1 MADVA
6 KGSVLLTPKFDNLMG
21 TINQELNS
29 ALSSVS
35 STATKSGSNAASS
48 FSGGFSAKVGGIM
61 GVASTI
67 ASGAF
72 SAISNSMTA
81 AISRADT
88 LNNYP
93 KVMQNL
99 GYSAEDASASISK
112 ISSSLDGLPSS
123 TDSVASMVQ
132 QLAPLTSGLDEATD
146 LGLALNNMMLASGAS
161 TADVS
166 RAMQQYT
173 QILSKG
179 VPDMQDWKTLQEV
192 MPGQLNQ
199 VAQSLLGAGAS
210 SNDLYNA
217 LKDGTLTMD
226 DFNAAVMDLNTNGLD
241 GFASFEQQ
249 ARDATQ
255 GIGTAIENVQT
266 RITRALTS
274 IIECIG
280 VENISGAINAFSSSF
295 SVIADVVIGI
305 IEQIKPVIAEIFNYF
320 TSGSSGISQ
329 ALTTIMPALSEI
341 CNLVGSVLA
350 TALQVCWATLEPVIT
365 AVLPAA
371 VVVIQT
377 IISVVQGLLEVLNG
391 VLSFVAGVFTGNWE
405 QAWSGV
411 QQIADGIW
419 NTISSLIS
427 GSINFVLSIITGVL
441 STIAGIWSSAWSAI
455 SSLAISIWNG
465 ISAGI
470 DTIINGIQAVISLVL
485 GVISSVWNSIW
496 NTISTFVLGI
506 WSTIQNSVDTAIN
519 AVSSVIDSVLSTI
532 SSVWNSVW
540 SSISGF
546 FSGIWEG
553 LKSAASDGISAV
565 FDTVCGI
572 KDSICDFFANAGTW
586 LLDSGRAILQGL
598 IDGITS
604 AIGGAIDAVSGAV
617 GQIRNLFPFSP
628 AKEGPF
634 SGHGYTTYSGKALIT
649 DFGKSVEEYAPRAQS
664 AISNALG
671 DIQDLT
677 AQEMTFA
684 AKADISST
692 YRASLNE
699 SNSKN
704 SNARE
709 VTNWLAQNLPAIIAA
724 YTPTISERDFARKTR
739 KAVAYG

>member
-61 GVASTI
+61 GIASTI

-123 TDSVASMVQ
+123 TDDVASMVQ

-199 VAQSLLGAGAS
+199 VAQSLLGAGS
-210 SNDLYNA
+210 SSKDLYNA

-280 VENISGAINAFSSSF
+280 VENISGAINAFTSSF
-295 SVIADVVIGI
+295 NVISDVVIGI

-320 TSGSSGISQ
+320 TSGSSEISQ
-329 ALTTIMPALSEI
+329 ALTTIIPALSEI
-341 CNLVGSVLA
+341 CNLIGSILA

-377 IISVVQGLLEVLNG
+377 IISVVQGLLEILNG

-427 GSINFVLSIITGVL
+427 GSINFVLSIITGIL
-441 STIAGIWSSAWSAI
+441 SAISERWHSAWSAM
-455 SSLAISIWNG
+455 SSLASSIWNG
-465 ISAGI
+465 IQNA
-470 DTIINGIQAVISLVL
+470 IS
-485 GVISSVWNSIW
+485 I
-496 NTISTFVLGI
+496 
-506 WSTIQNSVDTAIN
+506 AIN
-519 AVSSVIDSVLSTI
+519 AVSSVIGSVLSTI

-546 FSGIWEG
+546 FSSIWDG

-586 LLDSGRAILQGL
+586 LLDSGRAIIQGL
-598 IDGITS
+598 IDGITG

-664 AISNALG
+664 AIANALG
-671 DIQDLT
+671 DIQGLT

-684 AKADISST
+684 AKADVSST
-692 YRASLNE
+692 YRTSLNE

>member
-255 GIGTAIENVQT
+255 GIGTAIDNVQT

-295 SVIADVVIGI
+295 SVIADVVVGI

-427 GSINFVLSIITGVL
+427 GSINFVLSIITGIL
-441 STIAGIWSSAWSAI
+441 SAISERWHSAWSAM
-455 SSLAISIWNG
+455 SSLASSIWNG
-465 ISAGI
+465 IQNA
-470 DTIINGIQAVISLVL
+470 IS
-485 GVISSVWNSIW
+485 I
-496 NTISTFVLGI
+496 
-506 WSTIQNSVDTAIN
+506 AIN

-546 FSGIWEG
+546 FSGIWDG
-553 LKSAASDGISAV
+553 LKNAASNGISAV

-586 LLDSGRAILQGL
+586 LLDSGRAIIQGL
-598 IDGITS
+598 IDGITG

>member
-21 TINQELNS
+21 SINSELNS

-255 GIGTAIENVQT
+255 GIGTAIDNVQT
-266 RITRALTS
+266 RITRAITS

-295 SVIADVVIGI
+295 SVIADVVVGI

-427 GSINFVLSIITGVL
+427 GSINFVLSIITGIL
-441 STIAGIWSSAWSAI
+441 SAISERWHSAWSAM
-455 SSLAISIWNG
+455 SSLASSIWNG
-465 ISAGI
+465 IQNA
-470 DTIINGIQAVISLVL
+470 IS
-485 GVISSVWNSIW
+485 I
-496 NTISTFVLGI
+496 
-506 WSTIQNSVDTAIN
+506 AIN

-546 FSGIWEG
+546 FSGIWDG
-553 LKSAASDGISAV
+553 LKNAASNGISAV

-586 LLDSGRAILQGL
+586 LLDSGRAIIQGL
-598 IDGITS
+598 IDGITG

-664 AISNALG
+664 AIANALG

-684 AKADISST
+684 AKADVSST

>member
-6 KGSVLLTPKFDNLMG
+6 RGSVLLTPKFDNLMG
-21 TINQELNS
+21 SINSELNS

-295 SVIADVVIGI
+295 GVIADVVIGI

-329 ALTTIMPALSEI
+329 ALTTIMPALTEI
-341 CNLVGSVLA
+341 CNLIGSVLA

-427 GSINFVLSIITGVL
+427 GSINFVLSIITGIL
-441 STIAGIWSSAWSAI
+441 SAISERWHSAWSAM
-455 SSLAISIWNG
+455 SSLASSIWNG
-465 ISAGI
+465 IQNA
-470 DTIINGIQAVISLVL
+470 IS
-485 GVISSVWNSIW
+485 I
-496 NTISTFVLGI
+496 
-506 WSTIQNSVDTAIN
+506 AIN

-546 FSGIWEG
+546 FSGIWDG
-553 LKSAASDGISAV
+553 LKNAASNGISAV

-586 LLDSGRAILQGL
+586 LLDSGRAIIQGL
-598 IDGITS
+598 IDGITG

-664 AISNALG
+664 AIANALG

-684 AKADISST
+684 AKADVSST

-724 YTPTISERDFARKTR
+724 YTPTISERDFVRKTR

>member
-21 TINQELNS
+21 SINSELNS
-29 ALSSVS
+29 AFSSVS

-48 FSGGFSAKVGGIM
+48 FSGGFAAKVGGIM

-427 GSINFVLSIITGVL
+427 GSINFVLSIITGIL
-441 STIAGIWSSAWSAI
+441 SAISERWHSAWSAM
-455 SSLAISIWNG
+455 SSLASSIWNG
-465 ISAGI
+465 IQNA
-470 DTIINGIQAVISLVL
+470 IS
-485 GVISSVWNSIW
+485 I
-496 NTISTFVLGI
+496 
-506 WSTIQNSVDTAIN
+506 AIN
-519 AVSSVIDSVLSTI
+519 AVSSVIGSVLSTI

-546 FSGIWEG
+546 FSGIWDG
-553 LKSAASDGISAV
+553 LKNAASNGISAV

-586 LLDSGRAILQGL
+586 LLDSGRAIIQGL
-598 IDGITS
+598 IDGITG

-664 AISNALG
+664 AIANALG

>member
-61 GVASTI
+61 GIASTI

-123 TDSVASMVQ
+123 TDNVASMVQ

-199 VAQSLLGAGAS
+199 VAQSLLGAGS
-210 SNDLYNA
+210 SSKDLYNA

-226 DFNAAVMDLNTNGLD
+226 DFNTAVMDLNTNGLD

-280 VENISGAINAFSSSF
+280 VENISGAINAFTSSF
-295 SVIADVVIGI
+295 NVISDVVIGI

-320 TSGSSGISQ
+320 TSGSSEISQ
-329 ALTTIMPALSEI
+329 ALTTIIPALSEI
-341 CNLVGSVLA
+341 CNLIGSILA

-377 IISVVQGLLEVLNG
+377 IISVVQGLLEILNG

-427 GSINFVLSIITGVL
+427 GSINFVLSIITGIL
-441 STIAGIWSSAWSAI
+441 SAISERWHSAWSAM
-455 SSLAISIWNG
+455 SSLASSIWNG
-465 ISAGI
+465 IQNA
-470 DTIINGIQAVISLVL
+470 IS
-485 GVISSVWNSIW
+485 I
-496 NTISTFVLGI
+496 
-506 WSTIQNSVDTAIN
+506 AIN
-519 AVSSVIDSVLSTI
+519 AVSSVIGSVLSTI

-546 FSGIWEG
+546 FSSIWDG

-586 LLDSGRAILQGL
+586 LLDSGRAIIQGL
-598 IDGITS
+598 IDGITG

-664 AISNALG
+664 AIANALG
-671 DIQDLT
+671 DIQGLT

-684 AKADISST
+684 AKADVSST
-692 YRASLNE
+692 YRTSLNE

>member
-21 TINQELNS
+21 SINSELNS

-255 GIGTAIENVQT
+255 GIGTAIDNVQT

-295 SVIADVVIGI
+295 SVIADVVVGI

-427 GSINFVLSIITGVL
+427 GSINFVLSIITGIL
-441 STIAGIWSSAWSAI
+441 SAISERWHSAWSAM
-455 SSLAISIWNG
+455 SSLASSIWNG
-465 ISAGI
+465 IQNA
-470 DTIINGIQAVISLVL
+470 IS
-485 GVISSVWNSIW
+485 I
-496 NTISTFVLGI
+496 
-506 WSTIQNSVDTAIN
+506 AIN

-546 FSGIWEG
+546 FSGIWDG
-553 LKSAASDGISAV
+553 LKNAASNGISAV

-586 LLDSGRAILQGL
+586 LLDSGRAIIQGL
-598 IDGITS
+598 IDGITG

-664 AISNALG
+664 AIANALG

-684 AKADISST
+684 AKADVSST

>member
-21 TINQELNS
+21 SINSELNS

-123 TDSVASMVQ
+123 TDDVASMVQ

-173 QILSKG
+173 QVLSKG

-199 VAQSLLGAGAS
+199 VAQSLLGAGS
-210 SNDLYNA
+210 SSKDLYNA

-377 IISVVQGLLEVLNG
+377 IISVVQGLLEILNG

-427 GSINFVLSIITGVL
+427 GSINFVLSIITGIL
-441 STIAGIWSSAWSAI
+441 SAISERWHSAWSAI
-455 SSLAISIWNG
+455 SSLASSIWNG
-465 ISAGI
+465 IQNAIGI
-470 DTIINGIQAVISLVL
+470 
-485 GVISSVWNSIW
+485 
-496 NTISTFVLGI
+496 
-506 WSTIQNSVDTAIN
+506 AIN

-546 FSGIWEG
+546 FSGIWDG
-553 LKSAASDGISAV
+553 LKSAASNGISAV

-586 LLDSGRAILQGL
+586 LLDSGRAIIQGL
-598 IDGITS
+598 IDGITG

-664 AISNALG
+664 AIANALG

-684 AKADISST
+684 AKADVSGT
-692 YRASLNE
+692 YRTSLNE
-699 SNSKN
+699 SGSKN

-709 VTNWLAQNLPAIIAA
+709 VTNWLAQNLPAIISA

>member
-61 GVASTI
+61 GIASTI

-123 TDSVASMVQ
+123 TDDVASMVQ

-199 VAQSLLGAGAS
+199 VAQSLLGAGS
-210 SNDLYNA
+210 SSKDLYNA

-226 DFNAAVMDLNTNGLD
+226 DFNTAVMDLNTNGLD

-280 VENISGAINAFSSSF
+280 VENISGAINAFTSSF
-295 SVIADVVIGI
+295 NVISDVVIGI

-320 TSGSSGISQ
+320 TSGSSEISQ
-329 ALTTIMPALSEI
+329 ALTTIIPALSEI
-341 CNLVGSVLA
+341 CNLIGSILA

-377 IISVVQGLLEVLNG
+377 IISVVQGLLEILNG

-427 GSINFVLSIITGVL
+427 GSINFVLSIITGIL
-441 STIAGIWSSAWSAI
+441 SAISERWHSAWSAM
-455 SSLAISIWNG
+455 SSLASSIWNG
-465 ISAGI
+465 IQNA
-470 DTIINGIQAVISLVL
+470 IS
-485 GVISSVWNSIW
+485 I
-496 NTISTFVLGI
+496 
-506 WSTIQNSVDTAIN
+506 AIN
-519 AVSSVIDSVLSTI
+519 AVSSVIGSVLSTI

-546 FSGIWEG
+546 FSSIWDG

-586 LLDSGRAILQGL
+586 LLDSGRAIIQGL
-598 IDGITS
+598 IDGITG

-664 AISNALG
+664 AIANALG
-671 DIQDLT
+671 DIQGLT

-684 AKADISST
+684 AKADVSST
-692 YRASLNE
+692 YRTSLNE

>member
-21 TINQELNS
+21 SINSELNS

-61 GVASTI
+61 GIASTI

-123 TDSVASMVQ
+123 TDNVASMVQ

-210 SNDLYNA
+210 STDLYNA

-295 SVIADVVIGI
+295 SVIADVVVGI

-341 CNLVGSVLA
+341 CTLVGSVLA

-427 GSINFVLSIITGVL
+427 GSINFVLSIITGIL
-441 STIAGIWSSAWSAI
+441 SAISERWHSAWSAM
-455 SSLAISIWNG
+455 SSLASSIWNG
-465 ISAGI
+465 IQNA
-470 DTIINGIQAVISLVL
+470 IS
-485 GVISSVWNSIW
+485 I
-496 NTISTFVLGI
+496 
-506 WSTIQNSVDTAIN
+506 AIN
-519 AVSSVIDSVLSTI
+519 AVSSVIDSVLNTI

-540 SSISGF
+540 SNISGF
-546 FSGIWEG
+546 FSGIWDG

-598 IDGITS
+598 IDGITG

-664 AISNALG
+664 AIANALG

-684 AKADISST
+684 AKADVSST

>member
-1 MADVA
+1 MRCSLLHEHKNKGGDDMADVA

-21 TINQELNS
+21 SINSELNS
-29 ALSSVS
+29 AFSSVS

-48 FSGGFSAKVGGIM
+48 FSGGFAAKVGGIM

-427 GSINFVLSIITGVL
+427 GSINFVLSIITGIL
-441 STIAGIWSSAWSAI
+441 SAISERWHSAWSAM
-455 SSLAISIWNG
+455 SSLASSIWNG
-465 ISAGI
+465 IQNA
-470 DTIINGIQAVISLVL
+470 IS
-485 GVISSVWNSIW
+485 I
-496 NTISTFVLGI
+496 
-506 WSTIQNSVDTAIN
+506 AIN
-519 AVSSVIDSVLSTI
+519 AVSSVIGSVLSTI

-546 FSGIWEG
+546 FSGIWDG
-553 LKSAASDGISAV
+553 LKNAASNGISAV

-586 LLDSGRAILQGL
+586 LLDSGRAIIQGL
-598 IDGITS
+598 IDGITG

-664 AISNALG
+664 AIANALG

>member
-21 TINQELNS
+21 SINSELNS

-123 TDSVASMVQ
+123 TDDVASMVQ

-173 QILSKG
+173 QVLSKG

-199 VAQSLLGAGAS
+199 VAQSLLGAGS
-210 SNDLYNA
+210 SSKDLYNA

-255 GIGTAIENVQT
+255 GIGTAIDNVQT

-377 IISVVQGLLEVLNG
+377 IISVVQGLLEILNG

-427 GSINFVLSIITGVL
+427 GSINFVLSIITGIL
-441 STIAGIWSSAWSAI
+441 SAISERWHSAWSAM
-455 SSLAISIWNG
+455 SSLASSIWNG
-465 ISAGI
+465 IQNA
-470 DTIINGIQAVISLVL
+470 IS
-485 GVISSVWNSIW
+485 I
-496 NTISTFVLGI
+496 
-506 WSTIQNSVDTAIN
+506 AIN
-519 AVSSVIDSVLSTI
+519 AVSSVIGSVLSTI

-546 FSGIWEG
+546 FSSIWDG

-586 LLDSGRAILQGL
+586 LLDSGRAIIQGL
-598 IDGITS
+598 IDGITG

-664 AISNALG
+664 AIANALG
-671 DIQDLT
+671 DIQGLT

-684 AKADISST
+684 AKADVSST
-692 YRASLNE
+692 YRTSLNE

>member
-1 MADVA
+1 
-6 KGSVLLTPKFDNLMG
+6 MG
-21 TINQELNS
+21 I
-29 ALSSVS
+29 
-35 STATKSGSNAASS
+35 
-48 FSGGFSAKVGGIM
+48 
-61 GVASTI
+61 ASTI

-123 TDSVASMVQ
+123 TDDVASMVQ

-199 VAQSLLGAGAS
+199 VAQSLLGAGS
-210 SNDLYNA
+210 SSKDLYNA

-226 DFNAAVMDLNTNGLD
+226 DFNTAVMDLNTNGLD

-280 VENISGAINAFSSSF
+280 VENISGAINAFTSSF
-295 SVIADVVIGI
+295 NVISDVVIGI

-377 IISVVQGLLEVLNG
+377 IISVVQGLLEILNG

-427 GSINFVLSIITGVL
+427 GSINFVLSIITGIL
-441 STIAGIWSSAWSAI
+441 SAISERWHSAWSAM
-455 SSLAISIWNG
+455 SSLASSIWNG
-465 ISAGI
+465 IQNA
-470 DTIINGIQAVISLVL
+470 IS
-485 GVISSVWNSIW
+485 I
-496 NTISTFVLGI
+496 
-506 WSTIQNSVDTAIN
+506 AIN
-519 AVSSVIDSVLSTI
+519 AVSSVIGSVLSTI

-546 FSGIWEG
+546 FSSIWDG

-586 LLDSGRAILQGL
+586 LLDSGRAIIQGL
-598 IDGITS
+598 IDGITG

-664 AISNALG
+664 AIANALG
-671 DIQDLT
+671 DIQGLT

-684 AKADISST
+684 AKADVSST
-692 YRASLNE
+692 YRTSLNE